1 MTVAELKT
9 GIEQSSPEERLY
21 LAAFLKHL
29 GRKDDPAYRAELTRL
44 NAEIDE
50 GEGKKF
56 SLEQVKRLH
65 ETLEAEGL

>member
-29 GRKDDPAYRAELTRL
+29 GRKDDPAYRAELNRL
-44 NAEIDE
+44 NAEIDD
-50 GEGKKF
+50 GKKF